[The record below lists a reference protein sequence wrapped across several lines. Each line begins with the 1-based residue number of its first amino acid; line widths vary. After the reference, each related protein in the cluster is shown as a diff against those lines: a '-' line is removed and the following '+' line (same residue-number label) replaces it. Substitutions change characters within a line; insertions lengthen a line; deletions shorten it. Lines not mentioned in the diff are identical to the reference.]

1 MKKLNGNVYLKVEEV
16 EKEIDTVS
24 NRFRTSHRNILPRNI
39 RYLDVEFVGAVKE
52 EAKNLTLSLNY
63 LYGYGEEYASIKSV
77 KQKVLERFREHDSCE
92 DTLQFMQY
100 DLSQTQRRKY
110 RKLYENF
117 LINVFL
123 EECLIKLR
131 KIT

>member
-1 MKKLNGNVYLKVEEV
+1 MKKLNGNIYLKVEEI
-16 EKEIDTVS
+16 EKHLDEVAK
-24 NRFRTSHRNILPRNI
+24 RFKTSHRAILPRSI
-39 RYLDVEFVGAVKE
+39 RYLDVEFVDRIKE
-52 EAKNLTLSLNY
+52 EAKNLSLSMNY
-63 LYGYGEEYASIKSV
+63 LYGYGEKYASVKSIKR
-77 KQKVLERFREHDSCE
+77 KILERFREHDSCE

-110 RKLYENF
+110 RSLYENF

-131 KIT
+131 NVS